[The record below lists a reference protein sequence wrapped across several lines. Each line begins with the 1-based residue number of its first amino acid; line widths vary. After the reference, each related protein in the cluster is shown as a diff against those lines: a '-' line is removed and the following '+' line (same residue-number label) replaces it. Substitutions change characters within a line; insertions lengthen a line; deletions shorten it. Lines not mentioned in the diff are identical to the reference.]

1 MTKKFQI
8 GILAVLIAATAAIV
22 ATGAVVWL
30 ERPASASLQ
39 LGGPFTLTDANTGK
53 IVTDQSFR
61 GKTMLIYFGYT
72 YCPDA
77 CPTALNNISQAM
89 AKLGPAAADIV
100 PLFISIDPG
109 RDTPQVM
116 ANYVKAFD
124 PRIQGLV
131 GDPATTATVAK
142 EFGVYYKRHDEP
154 GGAYLMDHSSLI
166 YMLDPEGKFIK
177 FLPASDSGD
186 KLAGAIRP
194 LLGGA
199 S

>member
-1 MTKKFQI
+1 MTKKLQI
-8 GILAVLIAATAAIV
+8 GILVLLVAATAAMV
-22 ATGAVVWL
+22 ATGTVVWL

-39 LGGPFTLTDANTGK
+39 VGGPFTLTDANTGK
-53 IVTDQSFR
+53 IVTDKSFR

-77 CPTALNNISQAM
+77 CPTALNNISQAL
-89 AKLGPAAADIV
+89 AKLGPAAAQIV

-109 RDTPQVM
+109 RDTPKVM

-154 GGAYLMDHSSLI
+154 GGGYLMDHSSLI
-166 YMLDPEGKFIK
+166 YVIDPEGRFIK
-177 FLPASDSGD
+177 FLPSTNNGA
-186 KLAGAIRP
+186 KLAAEIRV
-194 LLGGA
+194 LLGNA
-199 S
+199 